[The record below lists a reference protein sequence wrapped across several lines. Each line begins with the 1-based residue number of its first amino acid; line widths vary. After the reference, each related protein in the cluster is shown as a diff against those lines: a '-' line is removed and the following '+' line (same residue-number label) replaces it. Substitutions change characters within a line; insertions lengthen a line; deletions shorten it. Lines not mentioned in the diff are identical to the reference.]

1 MTGIQAIILGII
13 EGITEFLPVSSTG
26 HMILADSLMHI
37 TDKEFVKTFEI
48 AIQLGAIAAVFMLY
62 IRRFLKEPKL
72 YLILSIAFLPTG
84 IVGLLAYKHIK
95 TLLFNPISVS
105 IALIVGG
112 VLLLFFDKLAA
123 RRQHKDGIHAGAD
136 HGTSLSNGKPATGQ
150 HGHNIDVTAKT
161 AFVIG
166 LFQTISMIP
175 GVSRA
180 AATIGGG
187 LVMGLNRIRAVE
199 FSFLLAVPTMVVAT
213 GYDLYK
219 NRASL
224 NASHLDLLAIGAV
237 VAFACAL
244 VAVRFFVGFI
254 SKRGFFIFGVYRI
267 VIGIVF
273 LAVFWGKSF

>member
-1 MTGIQAIILGII
+1 MTGLQAIILGVI
-13 EGITEFLPVSSTG
+13 EGITEFLPIFSTG

-37 TDKEFVKTFEI
+37 SDKEFVKTFEI

-84 IVGLLAYKHIK
+84 VVGLVAYKYIK
-95 TLLFNPISVS
+95 ALLFNPISVS
-105 IALIVGG
+105 IALIAGG
-112 VLLLFFDKLAA
+112 IVLLFFDRLAA
-123 RRQHKDGIHAGAD
+123 RHEHQPQGHDIEI
-136 HGTSLSNGKPATGQ
+136 KPF
-150 HGHNIDVTAKT
+150 T
-161 AFVIG
+161 AFMIG
-166 LFQTISMIP
+166 VFQTISMIP

-224 NASHLDLLAIGAV
+224 NAAHLDLLAIGAV
-237 VAFACAL
+237 VAFATAV

-254 SKRGFFIFGVYRI
+254 SKRGFMLFGIYRI
-267 VIGIVF
+267 VIGIIF
-273 LAVFWGKSF
+273 LAVFWGKKF

>member
-1 MTGIQAIILGII
+1 MTGYQAIILGII
-13 EGITEFLPVSSTG
+13 EGITEFLPISSTG
-26 HMILADSLMHI
+26 HMILADHLMKVQ
-37 TDKEFVKTFEI
+37 DKEFVKTFEI

-84 IVGLLAYKHIK
+84 VAGLMFYKHIK
-95 TLLFNPISVS
+95 ALLFNPVSVS

-112 VLLLFFDKLAA
+112 AVLLFFDKLA
-123 RRQHKDGIHAGAD
+123 RRHEHSGPEHHHDLEI
-136 HGTSLSNGKPATGQ
+136 KPAT
-150 HGHNIDVTAKT
+150 
-161 AFVIG
+161 AFMIG
-166 LFQTISMIP
+166 VFQTISMIP

-219 NRASL
+219 QRATL
-224 NASHLDLLAIGAV
+224 NAAHLDLLSIGAV
-237 VAFACAL
+237 IAFATAL
-244 VAVRFFVGFI
+244 LAVRFFVGFV
-254 SKRGFFIFGVYRI
+254 SKRGFMLFGVYRI
-267 VIGIVF
+267 VIGIIF
-273 LAVFWGKSF
+273 LAVFWGRGF

>member
-1 MTGIQAIILGII
+1 MTGLQAIILGVI
-13 EGITEFLPVSSTG
+13 EGITEFLPISSTG

-37 TDKEFVKTFEI
+37 SDKEFVKTFEI

-62 IRRFLKEPKL
+62 IRRFLKEPRL

-84 IVGLLAYKHIK
+84 VVGLVAYKYIK
-95 TLLFNPISVS
+95 ALLFNPISVS
-105 IALIVGG
+105 VALIVGG
-112 VLLLFFDKLAA
+112 IVLLFFDRLAA
-123 RRQHKDGIHAGAD
+123 RHEHQPGGHEIEI
-136 HGTSLSNGKPATGQ
+136 KPL
-150 HGHNIDVTAKT
+150 T
-161 AFVIG
+161 AFMIG
-166 LFQTISMIP
+166 VFQTISMIP

-224 NASHLDLLAIGAV
+224 NAAHLDLLAIGAV
-237 VAFACAL
+237 VAFATAII
-244 VAVRFFVGFI
+244 AVRFFVGFI
-254 SKRGFFIFGVYRI
+254 SKRGFMLFGIYRI
-267 VIGIVF
+267 VIGIIF
-273 LAVFWGKSF
+273 LAVFWGKKF

>member
-1 MTGIQAIILGII
+1 MTGLQAIILGVI
-13 EGITEFLPVSSTG
+13 EGLTEFLPISSTG

-37 TDKEFVKTFEI
+37 SDKEFVKTFEI

-72 YLILSIAFLPTG
+72 YLVLSIAFLPTG
-84 IVGLLAYKHIK
+84 IVGLVAYKYIK
-95 TLLFNPISVS
+95 ALLFNPISVS
-105 IALIVGG
+105 IALILGG
-112 VLLLFFDKLAA
+112 VVLLFFD
-123 RRQHKDGIHAGAD
+123 R
-136 HGTSLSNGKPATGQ
+136 LSASREHSGPGHHHDVEVSPKTG
-150 HGHNIDVTAKT
+150 
-161 AFVIG
+161 FMIG

-187 LVMGLNRIRAVE
+187 LVMGLNRVRAVE

-224 NASHLDLLAIGAV
+224 NAAHLDLLAIGTV
-237 VAFACAL
+237 VAFATAII
-244 VAVRFFVGFI
+244 AVRFFVGYI
-254 SKRGFFIFGVYRI
+254 SKRGFMLFGIYRI

-273 LAVFWGKSF
+273 LAVFWGKKF

>member
-1 MTGIQAIILGII
+1 MTGLQAIILGVI
-13 EGITEFLPVSSTG
+13 EGLTEFLPISSTG

-37 TDKEFVKTFEI
+37 SDKEFVKTFEI
-48 AIQLGAIAAVFMLY
+48 AIQLGAIAAVVMLY

-72 YLILSIAFLPTG
+72 YLVLSIAFLPTG
-84 IVGLLAYKHIK
+84 IVGLVAYKYIK
-95 TLLFNPISVS
+95 ALLFNPISVS
-105 IALIVGG
+105 VALIVGG
-112 VLLLFFDKLAA
+112 VVLLFFDRLAVS
-123 RRQHKDGIHAGAD
+123 REHSGPGHHHDIEVSPK
-136 HGTSLSNGKPATGQ
+136 TG
-150 HGHNIDVTAKT
+150 
-161 AFVIG
+161 FMIG
-166 LFQTISMIP
+166 VFQTISMIP

-224 NASHLDLLAIGAV
+224 NAAHLDLLAIGAV
-237 VAFACAL
+237 VAFATAII
-244 VAVRFFVGFI
+244 AVRFFVGFI
-254 SKRGFFIFGVYRI
+254 SKRGFMLFGVYRI

-273 LAVFWGKSF
+273 LAVFWGKKF

>member
-1 MTGIQAIILGII
+1 MTGLQAIILGVI
-13 EGITEFLPVSSTG
+13 EGITEFLPISSTG

-37 TDKEFVKTFEI
+37 NDKEFVKTFEI

-84 IVGLLAYKHIK
+84 VVGLVAYKYIK
-95 TLLFNPISVS
+95 ALLFNPISVS

-112 VLLLFFDKLAA
+112 IVLLFFDKLAA
-123 RRQHKDGIHAGAD
+123 RHEHP
-136 HGTSLSNGKPATGQ
+136 LVGQ
-150 HGHNIDVTAKT
+150 HRHDIEVTPKT
-161 AFVIG
+161 AFMIG
-166 LFQTISMIP
+166 VFQTISMIP

-219 NRASL
+219 NRGSL
-224 NASHLDLLAIGAV
+224 NAAHLDLLAIGAV
-237 VAFACAL
+237 VAFATAII
-244 VAVRFFVGFI
+244 AVRFFVGFI
-254 SKRGFFIFGVYRI
+254 SKRGFMLFGVYRI
-267 VIGIVF
+267 VIGIIF
-273 LAVFWGKSF
+273 LAVFWGKKF

>member
-1 MTGIQAIILGII
+1 MTGLQAIILGVI
-13 EGITEFLPVSSTG
+13 EGITEFLPISSTG
-26 HMILADSLMHI
+26 HMILADSLMHVS
-37 TDKEFVKTFEI
+37 DKEFVKTFEI

-84 IVGLLAYKHIK
+84 VVGLVAYKYIK
-95 TLLFNPISVS
+95 ALLFNPISVS
-105 IALIVGG
+105 IALIAGG
-112 VLLLFFDKLAA
+112 VVLLFFDKLAA
-123 RRQHKDGIHAGAD
+123 RHEHQPEGHEIEI
-136 HGTSLSNGKPATGQ
+136 KP
-150 HGHNIDVTAKT
+150 IT
-161 AFVIG
+161 AFMIG
-166 LFQTISMIP
+166 VFQTISMVP

-219 NRASL
+219 NRGSL
-224 NASHLDLLAIGAV
+224 NAAHLDLLAIGAV
-237 VAFACAL
+237 VAFATAI

-254 SKRGFFIFGVYRI
+254 SKRGFMLFGVYRI
-267 VIGIVF
+267 VIGIIF
-273 LAVFWGKSF
+273 LAVFWGKKF